1 MGRYIPPDL
10 LEKAKK
16 VDLLSFLMSYYPNEL
31 VRVSSKEY
39 TTKTHDSLRISNGF
53 WNWCSVG
60 VGGKNA
66 MDYLEKV
73 LGYDFPKSAEIV
85 LDKLQIKAPIF
96 IEKQEK
102 NRVKTLILP
111 EKNYNNDQ
119 AIGYLKS
126 RGIDEEII
134 EKCIEK
140 GLIYEEKNYHN
151 VVFVGY
157 DENKKARYAGCR
169 STDNNMFKNDATGSD
184 KAYSFRLESL
194 EKSDQLFIF
203 EGAIDLLSYATF
215 LKLNGFE
222 WENKNMISL
231 AGVYQPSKNIEQSKV
246 PLAIENYLKKHPE
259 IKKIILCLDN
269 DTAGRNASKALQI
282 VLPKQY
288 QILDRPPKYEKDYN
302 DYLCRVLDI
311 NRTKKL
317 KEERIR

>member
-16 VDLLSFLMSYYPNEL
+16 IDLLSFLMSYYPNEL

-39 TTKTHDSLRISNGF
+39 TTKTHDSLRISNGL
-53 WNWCSVG
+53 WNWCSAG
-60 VGGKNA
+60 IGGKNA
-66 MDYLEKV
+66 MDYLERV

-85 LDKLQIKAPIF
+85 LDKLQIKTPII

-102 NRVKTLILP
+102 DRVKSLILP
-111 EKNYNNDQ
+111 EKNNNNDQ
-119 AIGYLKS
+119 AIEYLKS

-184 KAYSFRLESL
+184 KAYSFRLEST
-194 EKSDQLFIF
+194 EKSDRLFIF

-215 LKLNGFE
+215 FKLYGFK
-222 WENKNMISL
+222 WEDKNMISL

-282 VLPKQY
+282 ILPKQY
-288 QILDRPPKYEKDYN
+288 EILDRPPKYEKDYN

-317 KEERIR
+317 QKERVR